1 MFRPSKYRHIK
12 ESAKRI
18 HLTLDVQ
25 LSKCASRGAGWAHRT
40 GMGLRKSPGDGGA
53 SFQNSLD

>member
-18 HLTLDVQ
+18 HLTPDVQ

-53 SFQNSLD
+53 SF